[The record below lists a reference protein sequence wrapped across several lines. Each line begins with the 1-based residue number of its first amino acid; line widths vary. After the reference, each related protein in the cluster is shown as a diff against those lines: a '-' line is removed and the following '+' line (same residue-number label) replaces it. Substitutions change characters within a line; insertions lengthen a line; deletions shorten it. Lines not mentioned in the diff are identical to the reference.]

1 MHSECQDMGGPW
13 AGWIYSITAEL
24 KRRVH
29 REVLMKWF
37 YHGVV
42 SNPGMSAHLGL
53 EKEDASDRNI

>member
-1 MHSECQDMGGPW
+1 MGGPW